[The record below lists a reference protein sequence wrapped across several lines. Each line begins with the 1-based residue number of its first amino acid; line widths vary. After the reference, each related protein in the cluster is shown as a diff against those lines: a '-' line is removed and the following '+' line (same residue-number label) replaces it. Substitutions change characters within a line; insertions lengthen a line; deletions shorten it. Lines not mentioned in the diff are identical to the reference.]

1 MLQRNLKIAIAILF
15 PLGFVYLLHFDLS
28 SCCSRQVGD
37 IEQITKTGCRAAGP
51 GCRQPVVPDGVEA
64 EVARHAYSDA
74 QVHGAVA
81 DYSTAVCS

>member
-1 MLQRNLKIAIAILF
+1 M
-15 PLGFVYLLHFDLS
+15 
-28 SCCSRQVGD
+28 
-37 IEQITKTGCRAAGP
+37 TKTGRRAAGP
-51 GCRQPVVPDGVEA
+51 ECRQPVVPDGVEA